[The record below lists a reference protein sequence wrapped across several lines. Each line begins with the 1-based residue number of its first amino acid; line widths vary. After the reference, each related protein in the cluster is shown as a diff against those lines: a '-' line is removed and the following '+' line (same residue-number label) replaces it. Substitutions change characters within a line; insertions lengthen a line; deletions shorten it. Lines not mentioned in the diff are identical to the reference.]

1 MSSRFA
7 YETVMF
13 DVDGTLID
21 SNAAHAESWVQALRE
36 AGVPASVAQIRP
48 LIGMGGD
55 KLLPL
60 VAHVDEHSARGKAV
74 THRKKDVFAALLPGL
89 RPTPGA
95 RALVDFLKHQGVQL
109 IIATSADERE
119 MTALLKQAGLDD
131 LFDLRTSKDDGAN
144 SKPDP
149 DIVRA
154 ALARANAR
162 PESTVLIGD
171 TPYDIEA
178 AERAG
183 IAAITLRSGGH
194 WQDHDL
200 SRAILVFDDPA
211 DLLEHWH
218 VDSAVVHS
226 SS

>member
-21 SNAAHAESWVQALRE
+21 SNAAHAQSWVQALRE

-48 LIGMGGD
+48 LIGM
-55 KLLPL
+55 

-74 THRKKDVFAALLPGL
+74 TDRKKDVFAALLPGL

-95 RALVDFLKHQGVQL
+95 RALVDFLRHQGVQL

-119 MTALLKQAGLDD
+119 MTALLRQAGVDD

-154 ALARANAR
+154 ALARASAR

-211 DLLEHWH
+211 DLLEHWR

-226 SS
+226 S